1 MLISCAQRNWDMIRY
16 GLAQRDLPTSSE
28 TGEEESVAA
37 HGSLSPISPTSTL
50 YDTEARNL
58 SLRRFLYLSYQGL
71 RHRGA

>member
-1 MLISCAQRNWDMIRY
+1 MIASQRNWDIIRH
-16 GLAQRDLPTSSE
+16 GWAEPNGPASSDIVEEQVTATLAN
-28 TGEEESVAA
+28 
-37 HGSLSPISPTSTL
+37 LSPTSPTSTL